1 MMFLEISKV
10 ADAEFAFVVMIYGA
24 IALLALCL
32 ITGVIEWIG
41 ECKERCKRL
50 KRNRNRQGYVR
61 IEPDRRY
68 R

>member
-10 ADAEFAFVVMIYGA
+10 ADAEFAVVALIYGA
-24 IALLALCL
+24 IAFLAMCL
-32 ITGVIEWIG
+32 IMGIIEWID
-41 ECKERCKRL
+41 ECREMRKRL
-50 KRNRNRQGYVR
+50 KRNRNRKGYVY